1 MLSKLRY
8 YGISGVELNF
18 FRNFLS
24 ERIQYVDYLGFSSG
38 SLPVTM
44 GVPQVSILGPLLF
57 LIYINDCNF
66 DNIRNNT
73 LINTELE
80 KVYGWLCSNKLSL
93 NVGKTKYMCFHTA
106 QKKVIYPD
114 LKINN
119 IRINRVSEFNFLGLI
134 ISSDLKW
141 NKHIEHISLK
151 ISKVIGIMFR
161 MKSILPSGILHT
173 IYNTLIMPHY
183 SYCLLTWG
191 SNIYTGHR
199 LLLLQK
205 KALRMID
212 DSHYIAHT
220 EPICKKTTNCENI

>member
-1 MLSKLRY
+1 
-8 YGISGVELNF
+8 
-18 FRNFLS
+18 
-24 ERIQYVDYLGFSSG
+24 
-38 SLPVTM
+38 
-44 GVPQVSILGPLLF
+44 
-57 LIYINDCNF
+57 
-66 DNIRNNT
+66 
-73 LINTELE
+73 
-80 KVYGWLCSNKLSL
+80 
-93 NVGKTKYMCFHTA
+93 MCFHTA

-119 IRINRVSEFNFLGLI
+119 NCIDRVSEFNFLGLI

-161 MKSILPSGILHT
+161 MKYILPSGILHT
-173 IYNTLIMPHY
+173 IYKTLIMPHY

-191 SNIYTGHR
+191 SKIHIGHR

-220 EPICKKTTNCENI
+220 EPICKKLQIEKKSDLFRITVWKFYYKLTNTFLPSYFNQMMPTLPVICNYYGVRNPKFHLPSIKHSFAEQQIQYCLIKLLNEDREAEEIIHNIQN

>member
-1 MLSKLRY
+1 
-8 YGISGVELNF
+8 
-18 FRNFLS
+18 
-24 ERIQYVDYLGFSSG
+24 
-38 SLPVTM
+38 
-44 GVPQVSILGPLLF
+44 
-57 LIYINDCNF
+57 
-66 DNIRNNT
+66 
-73 LINTELE
+73 
-80 KVYGWLCSNKLSL
+80 
-93 NVGKTKYMCFHTA
+93 MCFHTA

-119 IRINRVSEFNFLGLI
+119 NCIDRVSEFNFLGLI
-134 ISSDLKW
+134 ISSNLKW

-161 MKSILPSGILHT
+161 MKCILPSGILHT

-191 SNIYTGHR
+191 SKIHIGHR

-220 EPICKKTTNCENI
+220 EPICKKLQIVKISDLFRITVRKSVRPEVRGSTDFDGGAYPPPKTSPSYALTTLIIFRFGRAGRDR

>member
-1 MLSKLRY
+1 MFSHCTEE
-8 YGISGVELNF
+8 S
-18 FRNFLS
+18 
-24 ERIQYVDYLGFSSG
+24 YL
-38 SLPVTM
+38 
-44 GVPQVSILGPLLF
+44 
-57 LIYINDCNF
+57 D
-66 DNIRNNT
+66 
-73 LINTELE
+73 
-80 KVYGWLCSNKLSL
+80 
-93 NVGKTKYMCFHTA
+93 
-106 QKKVIYPD
+106 YPD

-119 IRINRVSEFNFLGLI
+119 IRIDRVSEFNFLSLI

-173 IYNTLIMPHY
+173 IYNTLIIPHY

-191 SNIYTGHR
+191 SKIYTGHR

-220 EPICKKTTNCENI
+220 EPICKKLQIVKISDLFRITVWKSYTSQTVDCNCEY

>member
-1 MLSKLRY
+1 ML
-8 YGISGVELNF
+8 IET
-18 FRNFLS
+18 
-24 ERIQYVDYLGFSSG
+24 IQYYDENRR
-38 SLPVTM
+38 
-44 GVPQVSILGPLLF
+44 QPLYVLF
-57 LIYINDCNF
+57 LDARKAF
-66 DNIRNNT
+66 DRVCYSELFNI
-73 LINTELE
+73 LLD
-80 KVYGWLCSNKLSL
+80 KQVC
-93 NVGKTKYMCFHTA
+93 KTKYMCFHTA

-119 IRINRVSEFNFLGLI
+119 IRIDRVSEFNFLGLI

-173 IYNTLIMPHY
+173 IYNTLIMPHN
-183 SYCLLTWG
+183 SYCLLNWG
-191 SNIYTGHR
+191 SKIHIGHR

-220 EPICKKTTNCENI
+220 EPKCKKTTNCENI